1 MGQNSDGRRCRAYG
15 TCDLIE
21 TLLIFALGFLSAG
34 FIAVAAAPAIWAR
47 AVALT
52 KRRIEATVPLTL
64 NELQADKDQQR
75 AEFAMTARKLELSV
89 KSARE
94 KLTVAQVEVTRLEGE
109 LRLLESQRDQLNGT
123 LAEKNALIDDLADQ
137 LKRRGDAVSALEAR
151 QAELMAAL
159 EDKVSELHDRQ
170 LEISNLRID
179 ADSRRIE
186 LATQLTEREQLAGE
200 ISEAKNARSSVEQ
213 SLRSTA
219 NQLRAAQEAQS
230 ADRRRIAELE
240 KKTNRMTALLSDRE
254 DRLDRREKELD
265 RLKDT
270 LKAATSERNDAE
282 RRYAAAERQRA
293 HLESQNSGLSQRIA
307 KMASISTPG
316 TADKAIKALEAE
328 RARLMET
335 VERLTREKAALQ
347 DGARRTAMPARV
359 AGSGNELLR
368 EKIHELTAKIVQMT
382 AEAEGSAS
390 PIPALLAKQAKGPA
404 ATAGAKEL
412 PVSLAARIKALE
424 HAARRS

>member
-1 MGQNSDGRRCRAYG
+1 M
-15 TCDLIE
+15 IE

-213 SLRSTA
+213 NLRSTA
-219 NQLRAAQEAQS
+219 NQLRAAQEAQR

-240 KKTNRMTALLSDRE
+240 KKTDRMTALLSDRE

-293 HLESQNSGLSQRIA
+293 HLENQNIGLSQRVA

>member
-1 MGQNSDGRRCRAYG
+1 M
-15 TCDLIE
+15 IE